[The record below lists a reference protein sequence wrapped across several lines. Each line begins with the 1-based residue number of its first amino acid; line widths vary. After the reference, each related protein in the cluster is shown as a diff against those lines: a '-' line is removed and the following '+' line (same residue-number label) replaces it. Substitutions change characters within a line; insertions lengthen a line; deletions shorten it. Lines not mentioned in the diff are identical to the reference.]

1 MTFKR
6 PRLRPGRSLVN
17 AGTALCLTFL
27 AACGQGEDDIADK
40 PVPGQSEAAGPSAA
54 PVALPAVWGTPPLAG
69 RVSGLAFSGG
79 PGPVLAI
86 GYEGGALQFFDLNGE
101 PLSQPADMGLAA
113 LADGRSVLVD
123 EVALTVFPGT
133 GRDGAINLYAWNSV
147 LGSPVA
153 LPLIEAAGAA
163 GLCAAPASGDG
174 AVLRLAYWTSA
185 APSEL
190 RHGLVSEADGAF
202 VFAETGTE
210 AAGDSAPIRSCLLGE
225 QTLLG
230 TAITGGPLIS
240 ISGLSSTEIMAATR
254 LGLVRQGDGARGSL
268 VRVTEGIT
276 IRPPAE
282 ITAAAALSDVRF
294 GGYPDGVIAIAGETA
309 PGEHRVVFLEP
320 GPLFA
325 PVN

>member
-6 PRLRPGRSLVN
+6 PRLRPGQSLVN
-17 AGTALCLTFL
+17 AGTALCLIFL
-27 AACGQGEDDIADK
+27 AACGQGEDEIADN
-40 PVPGQSEAAGPSAA
+40 PVRDQSQTAGETAAR
-54 PVALPAVWGTPPLAG
+54 VALPAVWGTSPLQG
-69 RVSGLAFSGG
+69 RVSDLAFAGG

-86 GYEGGALQFFDLNGE
+86 GYESGALQFFDLNAD
-101 PLSQPADMGLAA
+101 PLSTPADMDLTA
-113 LADGRSVLVD
+113 LADGQTTIID
-123 EVALTVFPGT
+123 EVELTVFPGI
-133 GRDGAINLYAWNSV
+133 GRDGTINLYAWNSV
-147 LGSPVA
+147 LGTPFA
-153 LPLIEAAGAA
+153 LPLVETAGAA
-163 GLCAAPASGDG
+163 GLCAAPASEEGSI
-174 AVLRLAYWTSA
+174 LRLGYWTAA
-185 APSEL
+185 APDEL
-190 RHGLVSEADGAF
+190 TLGTVSQASGEL

-210 AAGDSAPIRSCLLGE
+210 TAENGEAIRSCLLGTN
-225 QTLLG
+225 TLLG
-230 TAITGGPLIS
+230 TATTGGPLIG
-240 ISGLSSTEIMAATR
+240 ISGTTSTEIMAATR
-254 LGLVRQGDGARGSL
+254 LGLVRQGETTRGSL